1 MNVIVL
7 NNLQISK
14 ITQMSISADL
24 IIAIA
29 SVVIIWLLFT
39 WSINVLKVSIK
50 TALTVGAI
58 ILILQIAFGIRS
70 EEILQK
76 ITEIIQNIEQYIQHF
91 EFK

>member
-1 MNVIVL
+1 
-7 NNLQISK
+7 
-14 ITQMSISADL
+14 MSAEL

-58 ILILQIAFGIRS
+58 ILILQIAFGIQS
-70 EEILQK
+70 EEIWQEVTV
-76 ITEIIQNIEQYIQHF
+76 IIEQIR
-91 EFK
+91 EFISRWH